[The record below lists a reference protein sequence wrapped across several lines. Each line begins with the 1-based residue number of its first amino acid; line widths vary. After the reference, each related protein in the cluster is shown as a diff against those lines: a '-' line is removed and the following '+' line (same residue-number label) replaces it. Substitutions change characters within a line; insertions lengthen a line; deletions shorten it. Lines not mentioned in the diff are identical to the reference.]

1 MAGLVGYANREY
13 PSRVNPIMTDRL
25 PDAFAETGVLQ
36 AARLVNNQNHL
47 RTEHNRT
54 TQTAINYDS
63 LERQPLWNANW
74 SMGWWGNMG
83 GPKQKGITEYS
94 LSPYRQSPGKHAFRG
109 WLFQGYRRLACQVPY
124 WIVPF
129 GVGYGVIKWADAD
142 NHFRN
147 TKAGHAQ
154 GKFP

>member
-1 MAGLVGYANREY
+1 MI
-13 PSRVNPIMTDRL
+13 PSNVNHSGMP
-25 PDAFAETGVLQ
+25 TGKK
-36 AARLVNNQNHL
+36 
-47 RTEHNRT
+47 
-54 TQTAINYDS
+54 
-63 LERQPLWNANW
+63 W
-74 SMGWWGNMG
+74 MGWWGNMG